1 VLEAV
6 QELVQFKHENVGCRK
21 EIMEMRREIEKMR
34 VELELKWDRVVG
46 EAVEKEKKVVRREVA
61 QWKFDGVEDFVKDNK
76 EKVED
81 KNVRVL
87 TLNWGEVNQLVIPS
101 NYQS

>member
-1 VLEAV
+1 MLEAV

-34 VELELKWDRVVG
+34 VELELKWDSVVG
-46 EAVEKEKKVVRREVA
+46 EAVEKEKKGVRREVA
-61 QWKFDGVEDFVKDNK
+61 KWKFDGVEDFVKDNK

-87 TLNWGEVNQLVIPS
+87 TFNWG
-101 NYQS
+101 